1 MRLRLLTPVLA
12 LAVLAATPTAAGAAQ
27 SGSQEKARVER
38 AAAQQAG
45 ADEVDAAKLV
55 VTDLKAEVERTS
67 AELTEGTRKLEQGRA
82 HLADV
87 RLRATQVRRAAD
99 AATAEADAAR
109 ARLNE
114 VVGEAYRT
122 PRPDDLGLALSA
134 APMELRDLV
143 LANAELDHV
152 QGNQQDLLREAT
164 AKAVA
169 AQTLVQQAEQL
180 EAEAQAQAQALR
192 VQVKALRK
200 QAQQTQDALEQAF
213 ERLRAAEAERRAD
226 LARTARKKAAL
237 KAAQKA
243 LALAASGGED
253 ASGGGATCER
263 GSIDGYA
270 NGFLPAEALCPL
282 MVGSGH
288 RLQAEAAKAFNKL
301 FEKRALCVTDSYRSY
316 AAQVSV
322 FARKPGLAAVPGTS
336 NHGLGLAVDLCGG
349 VERFGSEAY
358 EWMKKNAQEF
368 GFIHPSWA
376 EPGGSKPEPWHWEYV
391 GS

>member
-1 MRLRLLTPVLA
+1 MRVRLLTPVLA
-12 LAVLAATPTAAGAAQ
+12 LAVLAATPSAALAGQTGSDQAGLNAQVGAAQ
-27 SGSQEKARVER
+27 VA
-38 AAAQQAG
+38 
-45 ADEVDAAKLV
+45 
-55 VTDLKAEVERTS
+55 VTDLQAEVRRTS

-87 RLRATQVRRAAD
+87 RLRASQVRRAAD
-99 AATAEADAAR
+99 AATAEAQAAK

-114 VVGEAYRT
+114 VVGEAYRA

-134 APMELRDLV
+134 APSQLRELV

-164 AKAVA
+164 AKAVT
-169 AQTLVQQAEQL
+169 AQALVQQAEQL
-180 EAEAQAQAQALR
+180 EAEAAQQAEALR
-192 VQVKALRK
+192 VQVKALRR
-200 QAQQTQDALEQAF
+200 QAQHTQDALEKAF
-213 ERLRAAEAERRAD
+213 DELRQAEAERRAA
-226 LARTARKKAAL
+226 LARAAHKKAAL

-243 LALAASGGED
+243 LALAASDGED
-253 ASGGGATCER
+253 ASGGGATCTHT
-263 GSIDGYA
+263 STAGYA

-282 MVGSGH
+282 AVGGGH
-288 RLQAEAAKAFNKL
+288 RLQADAAKAFDKL
-301 FEKRALCVTDSYRSY
+301 TRKHPLCVTDSYRSY

-349 VERFGSEAY
+349 VERFGSDAY
-358 EWMKKNAQEF
+358 EWMKAHAPRF